1 MTQPPL
7 EVADIVRAQGNRFIR
22 TSCRWIHWSHRKVL
36 LAIARCR
43 TAALGGHRDQ
53 CPRCG
58 YRAVS
63 FNSCRNRHCPKCQSG
78 ARDRWIA
85 ARQSEL
91 LPAPYIHVVFTVPHH
106 LVHLALV
113 NKKVFYDLL
122 FHATAETLLEVAAD
136 PKHLGAQIGF
146 FAVLHS
152 WGQNLLFHP
161 HIHCLIPAGGLSPD
175 RTRWIH
181 PRYPFFLPVRV
192 LSRVFRGKFVAA
204 LKRRFQQRQLIFP
217 GSLRPLQNEKAFRAF
232 LRPLFRQNWIVYAKP
247 PFGGPHHVL
256 GYLARYTH
264 RIAITNYRLVAFDG
278 NQVTFRWKDYA
289 QGNKKR
295 MMTLAAPE
303 FLRRFLLHVLPRG
316 FVRIRSFGF
325 LANRC
330 RATLLPLC
338 QRLLLHHP
346 RPTTSTSNISHLPA
360 CFRCPKCATPW
371 CESNLFLP
379 GTRPNFYTRGFNLT
393 PPKSPPISLPL
404 TESSSTPIA
413 FVFLSTITALDQPLT
428 SMSKPCPDTLRSCPK
443 TKLSSLTTPLL
454 HSHRRTIV
462 ESAKQNP

>member
-1 MTQPPL
+1 MTRPPL
-7 EVADIVRAQGNRFIR
+7 EVADIVRAHGNRFIR

-247 PFGGPHHVL
+247 PFGGPHDVL

-264 RIAITNYRLVAFDG
+264 RVAITNHRLVAFDG
-278 NQVTFRWKDYA
+278 ERVTFRWKDYA

-360 CFRCPKCATPW
+360 CFRCPKCATPMVRV
-371 CESNLFLP
+371 ES
-379 GTRPNFYTRGFNLT
+379 
-393 PPKSPPISLPL
+393 
-404 TESSSTPIA
+404 
-413 FVFLSTITALDQPLT
+413 LSAWDTAQ
-428 SMSKPCPDTLRSCPK
+428 
-443 TKLSSLTTPLL
+443 LL
-454 HSHRRTIV
+454 HPRVQLDS
-462 ESAKQNP
+462 S

>member
-1 MTQPPL
+1 MTRPPL

-58 YRAVS
+58 YRALS

-85 ARQSEL
+85 ARQNEL
-91 LPAPYIHVVFTVPHH
+91 LPVAYTHVVFTMPHH
-106 LVHLALV
+106 LAHLALV
-113 NKKVFYDLL
+113 NKKIFYDLL
-122 FHATAETLLEVAAD
+122 FHATAETLLQVAAD

-161 HIHCLIPAGGLSPD
+161 HLHCLIPAGGLSPD
-175 RTRWIH
+175 HTRWIH
-181 PRYPFFLPVRV
+181 PRYPFFLPVSV

-232 LRPLFRQNWIVYAKP
+232 LRPLFRQNWVVYAKP

-264 RIAITNYRLVAFDG
+264 RVAITNHRLVAFDG
-278 NQVTFRWKDYA
+278 DRVTFRWKDYA
-289 QGNKKR
+289 HGNKQR
-295 MMTLAAPE
+295 RMTLDAQE

-325 LANRC
+325 LANR
-330 RATLLPLC
+330 RRSTVLPLC
-338 QRLLLHHP
+338 QRLLAHHSTAHP
-346 RPTTSTSNISHLPA
+346 PAATPSSPTQPT
-360 CFRCPKCATPW
+360 CFRCPKC
-371 CESNLFLP
+371 
-379 GTRPNFYTRGFNLT
+379 
-393 PPKSPPISLPL
+393 
-404 TESSSTPIA
+404 STPMVIIERLPVLTA
-413 FVFLSTITALDQPLT
+413 WQLITRSALLD
-428 SMSKPCPDTLRSCPK
+428 
-443 TKLSSLTTPLL
+443 SS
-454 HSHRRTIV
+454 
-462 ESAKQNP
+462 

>member
-1 MTQPPL
+1 MTRPPL

-43 TAALGGHRDQ
+43 TAALGGHRDL

-58 YRAVS
+58 YRALS

-91 LPAPYIHVVFTVPHH
+91 LPVPYFHVVFTVPHH

-113 NKKVFYDLL
+113 NKKVFYNLL
-122 FHATAETLLEVAAD
+122 FQATSETLLEVAAD

-161 HIHCLIPAGGLSPD
+161 HLHCLIPAGGLSPD
-175 RTRWIH
+175 HTRWIH
-181 PRYPFFLPVRV
+181 PRSSFFLPVEV
-192 LSRVFRGKFVAA
+192 LRRVFRGKFVDA
-204 LKRRFQQRQLIFP
+204 LQLRFQQHQLIFP
-217 GSLRPLQNEKAFRAF
+217 GSLRPLQHEKAFRAF
-232 LRPLFRQNWIVYAKP
+232 LRPLFRHQWIVYAKP

-264 RIAITNYRLVAFDG
+264 RIAITNHRLVAFTN
-278 NQVTFRWKDYA
+278 NQVTFRWRDYA
-289 QGNKKR
+289 HGNHKR

-325 LANRC
+325 LANC
-330 RATLLPLC
+330 HRATLLSLS
-338 QRLLLHHP
+338 QQLLLDHP
-346 RPTTSTSNISHLPA
+346 RPAPIPANTPRPPA
-360 CFRCPKCATPW
+360 CFRCPQCATPMLRVQLLSAW
-371 CESNLFLP
+371 DATQLLERRVQLD
-379 GTRPNFYTRGFNLT
+379 
-393 PPKSPPISLPL
+393 
-404 TESSSTPIA
+404 SS
-413 FVFLSTITALDQPLT
+413 
-428 SMSKPCPDTLRSCPK
+428 
-443 TKLSSLTTPLL
+443 
-454 HSHRRTIV
+454 
-462 ESAKQNP
+462 